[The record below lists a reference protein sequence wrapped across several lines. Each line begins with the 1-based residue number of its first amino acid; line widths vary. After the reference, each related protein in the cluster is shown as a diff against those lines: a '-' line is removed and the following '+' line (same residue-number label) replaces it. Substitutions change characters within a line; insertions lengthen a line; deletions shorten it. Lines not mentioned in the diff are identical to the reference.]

1 MGRGAS
7 VRADQALAVPVEPC
21 GLAPPGFDPL
31 REPNYPPAPHAHR
44 LAVMLAAGEHERAQR
59 LLDDLSAFPVA
70 FGRPPFDMPEPFA
83 GPMEGLVIASAD
95 VALEPVRLGEQRW
108 GVAA

>member
-7 VRADQALAVPVEPC
+7 ARADRALAVPVEPC

-59 LLDDLSAFPVA
+59 YLDSLSAFPVA
-70 FGRPPFDMPEPFA
+70 FGYPPFDMPEPFA
-83 GPMEGLVIASAD
+83 GPMEGLEVASAEL
-95 VALEPVRLGEQRW
+95 ARRKLRR
-108 GVAA
+108 AA

>member
-1 MGRGAS
+1 MRRGAS
-7 VRADQALAVPVEPC
+7 AKADRALAVPVEPC

-31 REPNYPPAPHAHR
+31 REPNYPPAPHCHR

-59 LLDDLSAFPVA
+59 LLDALSALPVA

-83 GPMEGLVIASAD
+83 GPMEGLE
-95 VALEPVRLGEQRW
+95 LCPVEVTRVGRKTW
-108 GVAA
+108 RVAA